1 MAVKLRLM
9 RMGKKKQPTYRVVA
23 ADSRAPR
30 DGRFIEL
37 IGRYDPRHEPSV
49 VEIKNDRA
57 LHWLQ
62 VGAQPTPQV
71 RKLLEISGAWAEFR
85 VIKGEIRS
93 VGEAPPPAPPIV
105 EDHVQEVHVVDEEA
119 QIEAA
124 AVEADAARDAYEF
137 EEETAADA
145 TTEPVAE
152 PVEET
157 AAEAVTEPAA
167 EPVEETVIEAVT
179 EPAAEPAEETVIE
192 AAAEEAEAPADE
204 AEASEDAESSEESE
218 EDK

>member
-124 AVEADAARDAYEF
+124 AEEADAARDAYEF